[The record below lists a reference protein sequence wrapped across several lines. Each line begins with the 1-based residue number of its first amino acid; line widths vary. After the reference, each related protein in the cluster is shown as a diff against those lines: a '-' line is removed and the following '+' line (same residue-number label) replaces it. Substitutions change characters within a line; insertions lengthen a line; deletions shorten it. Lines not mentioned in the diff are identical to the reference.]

1 MPRPARLAAGRR
13 AALADAA
20 AAFLVSRLVVWAAG
34 LAGIAVAGIS
44 PRRADFDPAGL
55 TAPFGSLGDLL
66 VGPAARWD
74 SVWYLAIAA
83 DGYAG
88 SEARPAFFPL
98 FPLLADLAGLPLGS
112 ALLGG
117 LLVSA
122 ACLGGAL
129 YLLGRLTALEL
140 GPDAARHAVWLTA
153 LFPMAFFHSAV
164 YAEGLFLLLSVGAVY
179 AARRDLWAWAGV
191 LGGLAA
197 ATRSAGV
204 VLLVALAALHLRA
217 HPRPTREAA
226 WLALVPLGLAAF
238 CAWLWWIG
246 LGPTA
251 SFAAQAVWLRELGAP
266 FSALPPAVEAAWAG
280 GRQLLSGSREEL
292 YFPGA
297 GGDPFWVARMNL
309 MLFAF
314 LLLGLAALAGTL
326 RRLPAA
332 YGLYA
337 LAALALPLSTPVGPQ
352 PLMSLPRFEA
362 VLFPLF
368 MWGGWWVSRR
378 GRTAQVA
385 VYGASAALLALFAG
399 IFATWNWVA

>member
-1 MPRPARLAAGRR
+1 M
-13 AALADAA
+13 
-20 AAFLVSRLVVWAAG
+20 VVWAAG
-34 LAGIAVAGIS
+34 LAGIALAGIS

-55 TAPFGSLGDLL
+55 TAPFGPVGDLL
-66 VGPAARWD
+66 VAPAARWD
-74 SVWYLAIAA
+74 SVWYLAVAV

-98 FPLLADLAGLPLGS
+98 FPLLAELAGLPLGS

-117 LLVSA
+117 MLVSA
-122 ACLGGAL
+122 ACLAGAL
-129 YLLGRLTALEL
+129 HLLGRLTALEL
-140 GPDAARHAVWLTA
+140 GPAAARHAVWLTA

-179 AARRDLWAWAGV
+179 AARREAWAWAGV
-191 LGGLAA
+191 LGALAA

-204 VLLVALAALHLRA
+204 VLLVALVALHLRA
-217 HPRPTREAA
+217 HPRPTRESA
-226 WLALVPLGLAAF
+226 WLALVPAGLGAF
-238 CAWLWWIG
+238 CLWLWWIG

-251 SFAAQAVWLRELGAP
+251 SFAAQSVWLRDLGAP

-280 GRQLLSGSREEL
+280 GRQLLSGSREPIFFRE
-292 YFPGA
+292 A
-297 GGDPFWVARMNL
+297 GGDPFHVARMNL
-309 MLFAF
+309 MLLGF
-314 LLLGLAALAGTL
+314 LVLGLVALAGTL

-378 GRTAQVA
+378 GRTAQAV
-385 VYGASAALLALFAG
+385 VYGTSAALLALFAG
-399 IFATWNWVA
+399 LFATWRWVA

>member
-1 MPRPARLAAGRR
+1 V
-13 AALADAA
+13 
-20 AAFLVSRLVVWAAG
+20 VSRLLVWAAG
-34 LAGIAVAGIS
+34 LAAIGLAGLS
-44 PRRADFDPAGL
+44 SRRADFDPAGL
-55 TAPFGSLGDLL
+55 TAPFGPLGDLL

-83 DGYAG
+83 G
-88 SEARPAFFPL
+88 SYGGSPARAAFFPL
-98 FPLLADLAGLPLGS
+98 YPTLAGLVGVPLGS

-117 LLVSA
+117 IVVSSG
-122 ACLGGAL
+122 CLAGAL
-129 YLLGRLTALEL
+129 YLLRRLAELEL
-140 GPDAARHAVWLTA
+140 GPAAARHAVWLTA

-179 AARRDLWAWAGV
+179 AARREAWAWAGV

-204 VLLVALAALHLRA
+204 VLLVALVALHLRA
-217 HPRPTREAA
+217 HPRPTRAAA
-226 WLALVPLGLAAF
+226 WLALVPAGLAAF
-238 CAWLWWIG
+238 CSWLWWRG

-251 SFAAQAVWLRELGAP
+251 PFDAQAVWLREPGLP
-266 FSALPPAVEAAWAG
+266 FSAVPPAVEAAWAG
-280 GRQLLSGSREEL
+280 ARQLLSGSREVVF
-292 YFPGA
+292 FPRA
-297 GGDPFWVARMNL
+297 GGDPFGVARMNL
-309 MLFAF
+309 MLLGF
-314 LLLGLAALAGTL
+314 LVLGAVALAGTL

-378 GRTAQVA
+378 GRRAQVA
-385 VYGASAALLALFAG
+385 VYGSSALLLALFAG
-399 IFATWNWVA
+399 LFASWRWVS

>member
-1 MPRPARLAAGRR
+1 
-13 AALADAA
+13 
-20 AAFLVSRLVVWAAG
+20 
-34 LAGIAVAGIS
+34 
-44 PRRADFDPAGL
+44 
-55 TAPFGSLGDLL
+55 

-191 LGGLAA
+191 LGGLAT

-326 RRLPAA
+326 RRLPARVRA
-332 YGLYA
+332 STRSPRSRCRSRRPWARSRSCRCRASWRSCSRCSCG
-337 LAALALPLSTPVGPQ
+337 AA
-352 PLMSLPRFEA
+352 
-362 VLFPLF
+362 
-368 MWGGWWVSRR
+368 GGWTAAGPRR
-378 GRTAQVA
+378 GSRST
-385 VYGASAALLALFAG
+385 GLLALLALFAG
-399 IFATWNWVA
+399 IFASWRWIS